1 MPLIHPNS
9 LVILG
14 NSSYLRKRNPG
25 LASSAMA
32 WTEMLFTVCLCI
44 RTDEKSGAYGLVIL
58 LQNETVEGSSGC
70 QLTTPKACMKW
81 TFSRPPT
88 AITEVFSLALCSVS
102 SRDHVQSSAWSKHW
116 PQGSHLGRREGMR
129 WEEGIMVSSANFKS
143 VHLKPH
149 FSPAPQLLGLSLF
162 KYSYKTAG
170 PPPRHAGSREKRP
183 HFHCLS
189 LLSILLSRTFWM
201 TCLLVPS
208 TFQSL
213 CSVSSVISFPVVFNS
228 VLCISEGL
236 RLGEASEWRELCHLN
251 CSPRLTVI
259 LKTYMF
265 PVKLPH
271 DQYHVSIKHWTGQPR
286 RLHKDAALKRTKR
299 PVYPILTS
307 KVTRR

>member
-32 WTEMLFTVCLCI
+32 WTEMLFTVCVCI

-58 LQNETVEGSSGC
+58 LQNEAVEGSSGC
-70 QLTTPKACMKW
+70 QLTTPKARMKW

-88 AITEVFSLALCSVS
+88 AITEVSSPALCSVS

-129 WEEGIMVSSANFKS
+129 WEEGIMVSSADFKS
-143 VHLKPH
+143 LHLKPH
-149 FSPAPQLLGLSLF
+149 FSPAPQLLRLSLSIHTGQLVHLLELQIPGRNVHIF
-162 KYSYKTAG
+162 IAYHSYLFCFLEHFQWLACWWH
-170 PPPRHAGSREKRP
+170 PPSSLSV
-183 HFHCLS
+183 LS
-189 LLSILLSRTFWM
+189 LLWFHSPLYLILYSIFQRVWGLER
-201 TCLLVPS
+201 LVS
-208 TFQSL
+208 
-213 CSVSSVISFPVVFNS
+213 
-228 VLCISEGL
+228 G
-236 RLGEASEWRELCHLN
+236 ELCHLN

-265 PVKLPH
+265 PIKLPH

-307 KVTRR
+307 KVTRQ